1 MAFVL
6 FARAEDRSSG
16 DIPGDNYARLLA
28 AAVGADVV
36 AITGRVPVPDAQAYA
51 SAREAWAAPQPG
63 LCPLIAGTVLP
74 AFAPIASEIFAHC
87 AAPLIHEPLA
97 AAPELGD
104 QERAVLAAV
113 EPEMLAL
120 APTVVV
126 STEATAD
133 AIAREAAVPR
143 ERIAVI
149 EPPTPEYRRSSG
161 SDGARTLILTPGSR
175 AANQEHKTLFA
186 ALSGLGDL
194 DWRLCIAAR
203 MAASVEEARAV
214 AALAA
219 QYGIGRRVQLAPI
232 ADPAACEAL
241 WRQSDLFACTA
252 ARKGYGLCT
261 AAAMKRGLP
270 VAIVADSRT
279 APRIPPEAGA
289 TVSPGDSAQLAKALR
304 RMIFDRDLRAA
315 MAEAAWQA
323 GKALPDSVV
332 AAERLRSA
340 LR

>member
-1 MAFVL
+1 MRFVL
-6 FARAEDRSSG
+6 FTRAEGRSSRNLPG
-16 DIPGDNYARLLA
+16 DIYATLLA
-28 AAVGADVV
+28 EAVGADVV
-36 AITGRVPVPDAQAYA
+36 AITGRVPVPDAEAYA
-51 SAREAWAAPQPG
+51 SARDAWARLQPDHS
-63 LCPLIAGTVLP
+63 PLIAGTVLP
-74 AFAPIASEIFAHC
+74 AFVPIASEIFAHR
-87 AAPLIHEPLA
+87 AAPLVHEPLA

-104 QERAVLAAV
+104 QERAVLAAI

-120 APTVVV
+120 APAIVV

-133 AIAREAAVPR
+133 AIARAAAVPR
-143 ERIAVI
+143 ERIVVI
-149 EPPTPEYRRSSG
+149 APPTPEYPRASG
-161 SDGARTLILTPGSR
+161 SAGAQTLILTPGAR
-175 AANQEHKTLFA
+175 AASQEHETLFA
-186 ALSGLGDL
+186 ALAGLGDL
-194 DWRLCIAAR
+194 EWRLCIADR
-203 MAASVEEARAV
+203 VAASADEARAV

-219 QYGIGRRVQLAPI
+219 QFGIGGRMQLVPV

-323 GKALPDSVV
+323 GKALPDSVA